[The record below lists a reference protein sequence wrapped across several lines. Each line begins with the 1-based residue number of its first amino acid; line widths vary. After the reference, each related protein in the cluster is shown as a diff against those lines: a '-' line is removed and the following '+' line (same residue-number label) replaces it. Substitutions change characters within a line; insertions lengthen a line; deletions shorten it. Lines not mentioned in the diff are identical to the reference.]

1 MKFFFTFTFTASRE
15 ELTIQRADI
24 SLPQVTMRIS
34 ALDRSG
40 GLRHGCLRSQSRLA
54 RSPSDGFV
62 LLLDDDRFICARAC
76 LQITKMFRNLLAVL
90 GLASAAAFSPAAVS
104 RVAMS
109 RVVQP
114 AAQFALAPL
123 AQVSMSAVTEYDKD
137 GNPVTHYEMY
147 APAACSLN
155 RDAVPPGDVVGRV
168 ITASCVAAASAPS
181 PARCP

>member
-1 MKFFFTFTFTASRE
+1 MRLRLF
-15 ELTIQRADI
+15 ADN
-24 SLPQVTMRIS
+24 
-34 ALDRSG
+34 
-40 GLRHGCLRSQSRLA
+40 
-54 RSPSDGFV
+54 
-62 LLLDDDRFICARAC
+62 
-76 LQITKMFRNLLAVL
+76 KMFRNLLAVL

-123 AQVSMSAVTEYDKD
+123 AEVSMSAVTEYDKD

-155 RDAVPPGDVVGRV
+155 RDAVTPGDVVGRV
-168 ITASCVAAASAPS
+168 ITASCATAVSAPS
-181 PARCP
+181 LSRHPAAAADACVMPCDVGSTRSG